1 VEQRI
6 EELVFDFVIM
16 DQRKNTKEQMTKEE
30 EQCTMR
36 EEYRRG

>member
-16 DQRKNTKEQMTKEE
+16 DQRKNTKEQTTKEE
-30 EQCTMR
+30 EQCIMR